1 MTSRSVF
8 TTKISLV
15 FPLFSIMKD
24 NQLLLEEE
32 KREKMTSNIVILILS
47 RRLSSSFNPDLFPK
61 RETIPSIKVILISH
75 FLFLVLSA
83 VSFLLS
89 NNYYWPSSSRLIFS
103 DEMNLLTQ
111 RFKGFVSIVFSYTEV
126 LFVTH
131 AGSHMF
137 VSKNCYHILQQVIIE
152 GRGKGKKKE
161 DIIHWDFY

>member
-47 RRLSSSFNPDLFPK
+47 RRLGSSFNPELFPK
-61 RETIPSIKVILISH
+61 RETIPS
-75 FLFLVLSA
+75 FLFLALSA
-83 VSFLLS
+83 VSFLMS
-89 NNYYWPSSSRLIFS
+89 NKYYCPSSSRLIFS
-103 DEMNLLTQ
+103 DEMDLPTQ